1 MKVEQRSVPVR
12 DLVDGYSD
20 DGAGG
25 VVGYGRLLDIRPP
38 S

>member
-20 DGAGG
+20 
-25 VVGYGRLLDIRPP
+25 GRGRRPP
-38 S
+38 LSYSHGIWR